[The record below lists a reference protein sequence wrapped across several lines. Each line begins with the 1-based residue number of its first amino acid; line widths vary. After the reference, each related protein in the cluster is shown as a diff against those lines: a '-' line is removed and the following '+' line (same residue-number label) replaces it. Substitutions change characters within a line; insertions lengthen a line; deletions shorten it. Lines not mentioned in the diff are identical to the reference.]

1 MIKFNLKKEILPI
14 LFIVAT
20 IIISIL
26 SYNYL
31 PERVVSHWNFQGI
44 PDGWSSKNFHAI
56 FFPGIIALIY
66 LIFYFL
72 PKIDP
77 RRERYQEF
85 DKVYSIFKVMIIGV
99 LFLVFV
105 IATLS
110 NLGYAINIG
119 KTISLIIGIMMIIM
133 GNYMGKIKNN
143 YFVGIK
149 NPWTLSSDNVW
160 NKTHRFGGWT
170 FVIFGL
176 IIIVSPYLDV
186 KYATPAF
193 LGEVVLIVFG
203 TMIYSYILYKKEQ
216 KNIQK

>member
-193 LGEVVLIVFG
+193 LGGVVLIVFG